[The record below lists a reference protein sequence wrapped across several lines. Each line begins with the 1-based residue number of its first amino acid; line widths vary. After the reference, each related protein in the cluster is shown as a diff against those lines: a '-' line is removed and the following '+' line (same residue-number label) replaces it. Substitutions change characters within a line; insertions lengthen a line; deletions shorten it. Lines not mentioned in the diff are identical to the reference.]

1 MLATRLFIQQTTKR
15 TSFLPKQYQQ
25 RVWYSSNN
33 GNAYGHLS
41 ARKQSFIAKSGTYP
55 LGFKA
60 SGVACGI
67 KKNGNKDVALVISE
81 QPCSAAAVFTTNA
94 FKAAP
99 VLVSQATLKENQYQ
113 GIYGVVTNSGC
124 ANAVTGEQGI
134 KNARQTQALLSDL
147 LGHPNSV
154 LTMSTGVIGQ
164 QLNMDKLSSGVKDAY
179 QALSSDHDQGWFQA
193 AEAYMT
199 TDTFPKLCSGQFQL
213 KNGSKFSMAGIA
225 KGAGMIHPN
234 MATLLGFVVTDAY
247 VEPQLLKKTLQYAI
261 DRSFNAISIDGDMST
276 NDTICALANGASGVR
291 IESEQDDAYPL
302 FRDNLT
308 SFAAEL
314 AQLVVRDG
322 EGATK
327 FVTIHVKGGES
338 FESAKKAASHIST
351 SKLVKTALYGQDAN
365 WGRICASLG
374 HSGISVDPSKVS
386 VTFIPTDGS
395 SSLPLMIKGEP
406 EVVDEDRALEILKME
421 DLLIEVDL
429 GLGNSDAK
437 FWTCDLSH
445 EYVTINAD
453 YRS

>member
-1 MLATRLFIQQTTKR
+1 MLLTRLSPLRSTLTTQQF
-15 TSFLPKQYQQ
+15 S
-25 RVWYSSNN
+25 YSTYN
-33 GNAYGHLS
+33 HLS
-41 ARKQSFIAKSGTYP
+41 ARKQAFIPSSGTYP
-55 LGFKA
+55 LGFRA
-60 SGVACGI
+60 SGVSCGI
-67 KKNGNKDVALVISE
+67 KKNGNKDVALVVSDL
-81 QPCSAAAVFTTNA
+81 PCTAAAVFTTNA

-99 VLVSQATLKENQYQ
+99 VLVSKQTLQDNHHQN
-113 GIYGVVTNSGC
+113 IYGVVTNSGC
-124 ANAVTGEQGI
+124 ANAVTGSQGLI
-134 KNARQTQALLSDL
+134 NAERMRSIMDELT
-147 LGHPNSV
+147 GHPRSA

-164 QLNMDKLSSGVKDAY
+164 QLNMDKLEPGIRHAY
-179 QALSSDHDQGWFQA
+179 QALSDDHQAGWFQA

-199 TDTFPKLCSGQFQL
+199 TDTFPKLCSGTFHTNN
-213 KNGSKFSMAGIA
+213 KSPFRMAGIA

-234 MATLLGFVVTDAY
+234 MATLLGFMVTDAH
-247 VEPQLLKKTLQYAI
+247 VGPDLLKKALTFAV

-276 NDTICALANGASGVR
+276 NDTISVLANGASGVS
-291 IESEQDDAYPL
+291 IQDESDPSYLL
-302 FRDNLT
+302 FRDRLT
-308 SFAAEL
+308 GFAAQL

-374 HSGISVDPSKVS
+374 HSGVDVDTSKVS
-386 VTFIPTDGS
+386 VTFVPSDGS
-395 SSLPLMIKGEP
+395 PSLPLMITGEP
-406 EVVDEDRALEILKME
+406 EVVDETRAAEILKME
-421 DLLIEVDL
+421 DLWIEVDL
-429 GLGNSDAK
+429 GLGDSDAM

>member
-1 MLATRLFIQQTTKR
+1 M
-15 TSFLPKQYQQ
+15 
-25 RVWYSSNN
+25 YSS
-33 GNAYGHLS
+33 GSHDFSHLS
-41 ARKQSFIAKSGTYP
+41 ARKQSFIPSSGTYP
-55 LGFKA
+55 KGFRA

-67 KKNGNKDVALVISE
+67 KKNGNKDVALVVSE

-99 VLVSQATLKENQYQ
+99 VLVSQATLQKNKNKD
-113 GIYGVVTNSGC
+113 IYGVVTNSGC
-124 ANAVTGEQGI
+124 ANAVTGEQGLA
-134 KNARQTQALLSDL
+134 NAKRMQAIMDELT
-147 LGHPNSV
+147 GHTSSA

-164 QLNMDKLSSGVKDAY
+164 QLKMDKLEPGIRDAY
-179 QALSSDHDQGWFQA
+179 ARLSSEHDGGWMDA
-193 AEAYMT
+193 AVAYMT
-199 TDTFPKLCSGQFQL
+199 TDTFPKLMSGQFSAE
-213 KNGSKFSMAGIA
+213 NGPEFRMAGIA

-234 MATLLGFVVTDAY
+234 MATLLGFIVTDAY
-247 VEPQLLKKTLQYAI
+247 VAPELLQETLKYAA
-261 DRSFNAISIDGDMST
+261 DRSFNSISIDGDMST

-291 IESEQDDAYPL
+291 IETKNDPAYTI
-302 FRDNLT
+302 FRDSLT

-327 FVTIHVKGGES
+327 FVTLHIKGGTS

-374 HSGISVDPSKVS
+374 HSGIEVDPSKVS
-386 VTFIPTDGS
+386 VTFVPTDNS
-395 SSLPLMIKGEP
+395 KPLPLMISGEP
-406 EVVDEDRALEILKME
+406 EVVDEVRAAEILKME
-421 DLLIEVDL
+421 DLVIEVDL
-429 GLGNSDAK
+429 GLGDSETK